1 MMPANDALHHL
12 LAPFPAATVDEAQ
25 GRVGALPAAIKPI
38 DPRSRICAP
47 AYCVRTTP
55 GNNLMLH
62 RAIYEAPA
70 GSVLVADVGGPSGY
84 EFGYWGDIM
93 TMAALERGLAGLVID
108 GGARDAFEI
117 QESGFAV
124 FCRMLAI
131 RGTLKAS
138 DGELGMRVTIG
149 SVSIA
154 TGDIIVADRDGAVA
168 VPAAQVE
175 AVAGKA
181 RERMEKE
188 AAVIERLRRKE
199 STLDIFGFR

>member
-1 MMPANDALHHL
+1 
-12 LAPFPAATVDEAQ
+12 
-25 GRVGALPAAIKPI
+25 
-38 DPRSRICAP
+38 
-47 AYCVRTTP
+47 
-55 GNNLMLH
+55 
-62 RAIYEAPA
+62 
-70 GSVLVADVGGPSGY
+70 
-84 EFGYWGDIM
+84 
-93 TMAALERGLAGLVID
+93 VID

-175 AVAGKA
+175 GVAGKA